1 MQTHTV
7 NQASTRADEQVQC
20 LLLQVGGAFHALDI
34 YAVEEVVRMA
44 ALTPKPNAPDWLS
57 GYLNLRGDILPVVDL
72 RRRLGRAAGPLRLND
87 LIVIVHHA
95 GRRAGL
101 IVDGVSDVV
110 TLSFRE
116 GERISRFDD
125 TPVFWLD
132 PAPYVEE
139 AHAQ

>member
-7 NQASTRADEQVQC
+7 NQTSANVDGQTQC
-20 LLLQVGGAFHALDI
+20 LLLQVGGALHALDI

-44 ALTPKPNAPDWLS
+44 ALTPKPNTPHWLR

-72 RRRLGRAAGPLRLND
+72 RRRLGGDVGPLRLND
-87 LIVIVHHA
+87 LIVIVRHA

-101 IVDGVSDVV
+101 IVDGVSHVV

-116 GERISRFDD
+116 GESISRIDD

-132 PAPYVEE
+132 PAPFVEE